1 MAITFEKTPLEWN
14 NAGAEPSTDL
24 KTNGFAPGYKPAADT
39 FNYQINNSSAC
50 LTELQT
56 KLSGVDDD
64 VTTLEGTVS
73 ELDQNAIRGVRG
85 KGTLITPMSDKTVNI
100 TAASVGAAASSHNHS
115 ASNITSGTLPIARGG
130 TGGATASAART
141 SLGFATST
149 SLYTNLNGTFSTIT
163 LSESISNYD
172 AIGIYYFWDKPSS
185 NGSNYIQIL
194 PSFGILTLNW
204 LTPPTDGNGVQ
215 ISSYQ
220 ITVSG
225 NTITFYSY
233 SLYKCIYIT
242 ASSRSQTDNFFSGNY
257 SLQTPYIT
265 KVVGYKF

>member
-24 KTNGFAPGYKPAADT
+24 KTNGFVAGYKPAADT

-73 ELDQNAIRGVRG
+73 ELDQNAIRGIRG

-115 ASNITSGTLPIARGG
+115 ADNITSGTLPIERGG
-130 TGGATASAART
+130 TGGTTASSAR
-141 SLGFATST
+141 SNLGVSGTV
-149 SLYTNLNGTFSTIT
+149 LYSNSSGSSGTIT
-163 LSESISNYD
+163 LSSTVDDFMRIGIHVKRMGDKLGGYNEVFKPYATGISISTID
-172 AIGIYYFWDKPSS
+172 AS
-185 NGSNYIQIL
+185 NNTYECTIWLSCLIALSGTT
-194 PSFGILTLNW
+194 LTFSRNFA
-204 LTPPTDGNGVQ
+204 
-215 ISSYQ
+215 SSYDK
-220 ITVSG
+220 TYG
-225 NTITFYSY
+225 
-233 SLYKCIYIT
+233 YKSNSAEGFKIV
-242 ASSRSQTDNFFSGNY
+242 R
-257 SLQTPYIT
+257 
-265 KVVGYKF
+265 VVGYNY